1 MPDRH
6 QRFCKMHALSSCG
19 AISSLPR
26 LSVDSHLQ
34 DDITPYPFRRVTS
47 LLNCWFIEHSYSLL
61 FPPYAGRRGSGFR
74 LLADYHDACKKRLL
88 VRSVDRIPP
97 CCPNSNWS
105 LVMYLRCSGQMCRI
119 RGFSV
124 YRYLR
129 PRSLVVCIRV
139 LLFLSGITHVAG
151 PRLPHPSGQAL
162 MWMISTI

>member
-1 MPDRH
+1 MLLPVFHDLVLIPI
-6 QRFCKMHALSSCG
+6 CKVTSPPILS
-19 AISSLPR
+19 
-26 LSVDSHLQ
+26 DESHLYL
-34 DDITPYPFRRVTS
+34 IVG
-47 LLNCWFIEHSYSLL
+47 FIEHSYSLL

-105 LVMYLRCSGQMCRI
+105 LVMYLRCSGQKCRI

-129 PRSLVVCIRV
+129 PRSLRGMHSSLVVPVGDYPCGR
-139 LLFLSGITHVAG
+139 S
-151 PRLPHPSGQAL
+151 PSTASFWPGTNVDEL
-162 MWMISTI
+162 DNLIY